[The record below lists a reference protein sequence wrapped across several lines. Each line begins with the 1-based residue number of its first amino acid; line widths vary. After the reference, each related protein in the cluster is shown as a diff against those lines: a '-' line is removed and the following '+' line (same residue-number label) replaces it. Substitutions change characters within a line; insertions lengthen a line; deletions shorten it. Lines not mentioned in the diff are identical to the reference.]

1 MENEVTKVVID
12 GILADII
19 IGASILAM
27 LFIITFVLYVISGYI
42 IFKFFPNT
50 RLLNNYIELVYTKF
64 NKDSEQL
71 GKYEIIHKIWFFK
84 KCIWTYGIEK
94 SFEGNNYT
102 IIGRNNGTVAF
113 EIYKY
118 IINLPRKVR
127 KRKKIKFWQNIF
139 DNTFVKVDGKTT
151 KIEVC
156 YDKNDI
162 EKISSN
168 IINTINN
175 ESQPKERSFT
185 LKIHKIK

>member
-1 MENEVTKVVID
+1 MENEVTKVAID

-27 LFIITFVLYVISGYI
+27 LFIITFVLYAISGYI

-50 RLLNNYIELVYTKF
+50 RLFNNYIELVYTKF

-84 KCIWTYGIEK
+84 ECIWTYGIEK

-102 IIGRNNGTVAF
+102 IIGRNHSAVAF
-113 EIYKY
+113 EIYQY

-127 KRKKIKFWQNIF
+127 KRKKIKCWQNIF
-139 DNTFVKVDGKTT
+139 DNTFVKVYGKTT
-151 KIEVC
+151 KIKVW

-175 ESQPKERSFT
+175 ESQPKEQSVT